1 MSKIIYILVFCLAI
15 TASSLQA
22 KAPIIEKPPKPTDVK
37 GLIAY
42 HAKEYGVSAERME
55 KTMICESG
63 LNPKSTNITSR
74 EHSVGI
80 AQINLLAHKTI
91 TEAQARDIDFAT
103 EWTAKQFSMG
113 NARIWTCY
121 VKLYGRK

>member
-1 MSKIIYILVFCLAI
+1 MVFVFCIA
-15 TASSLQA
+15 ASSLQA
-22 KAPIIEKPPKPTDVK
+22 QAPIIEVPPKPTELK

-55 KTMICESG
+55 KTMFCESS
-63 LNPKSTNITSR
+63 LNPKATNITSR

-80 AQINLLAHKTI
+80 AQINLLAHKNI

-103 EWTAKQFSMG
+103 EFMAKEFSKG
-113 NARIWTCY
+113 NAKIWTCY
-121 VKLYGRK
+121 VKIYGKK